1 MKSDDVKR
9 EIDRMTMN
17 KRIKELAEQA
27 GFVLWQDEPW
37 NPGDVIDWSCRYDDE
52 LKKFAELI
60 VAECANELI
69 KWKNEPF
76 PYDPE
81 FGAKL
86 ISNILIGA
94 EIHSDKGYTIG
105 TVEESEKFAKSR
117 RKPFGKNE

>member
-60 VAECANELI
+60 VAECADLIDTLNEAYEAPSTGGKFI
-69 KWKNEPF
+69 KEH
-76 PYDPE
+76 
-81 FGAKL
+81 FGVK
-86 ISNILIGA
+86 
-94 EIHSDKGYTIG
+94 E
-105 TVEESEKFAKSR
+105 
-117 RKPFGKNE
+117 